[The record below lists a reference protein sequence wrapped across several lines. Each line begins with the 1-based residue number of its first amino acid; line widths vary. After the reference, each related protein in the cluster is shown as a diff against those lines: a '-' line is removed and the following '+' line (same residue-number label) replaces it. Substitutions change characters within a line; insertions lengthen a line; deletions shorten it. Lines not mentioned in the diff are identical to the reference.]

1 MPLPYPEAVPVPMS
15 RNANGEQLQLLLHS
29 SFMVSFLG
37 YEPYEA
43 APADPKAILTLALT
57 P

>member
-1 MPLPYPEAVPVPMS
+1 MPVPIS
-15 RNANGEQLQLLLHS
+15 RNPNGEQLQLLLHS

-43 APADPKAILTLALT
+43 APADPKATLTLALT

>member
-1 MPLPYPEAVPVPMS
+1 MS
-15 RNANGEQLQLLLHS
+15 RNPIGEQLQLLLHS

-43 APADPKAILTLALT
+43 APADPKATLTLALT
-57 P
+57 PSP

>member
-1 MPLPYPEAVPVPMS
+1 MS
-15 RNANGEQLQLLLHS
+15 RNPIGEQLQLLLHS

-43 APADPKAILTLALT
+43 VPADPEATLTLALT